1 MRLEGQSKLGYYPTP
16 ERTLAH
22 LLTWLS
28 ITEPDGALRRY
39 LDPCC
44 GKGEALAAIAAA
56 HGPAETYGI
65 ELSDVRAVEARGRLT
80 QVINTGYEY
89 AVLTDETF
97 SLILLNPP
105 YDGEGETGGGARMEE
120 TFLLNTTSR
129 LVPGGV
135 LIYLIPHARLNEKM
149 ARHLAG
155 WYREL
160 SCFKLPE
167 DEYDVFKQ
175 IIVFGRRRPD
185 YQAPAGDELRG
196 VQAWSSGQHVTGY
209 QEMEALDPE
218 TQKLKKV
225 RQPVLAPLP
234 ALGPGHG
241 EYTIPPSPLKGR
253 HGAAFRFQYMVVSDD
268 DMLREAADAAARI
281 QTGRE
286 WLALVPPIAPKTI
299 TPVMTP
305 KKGHIGPQM
314 LSGLLGTNRV
324 TSPADRQPLLLK
336 GHIHKRRYVVR
347 GEALDLVDDDL
358 PEDDKKRHLKRVE
371 IKEKFEAVMMTLQHD
386 GALAEHRDPTEIGHI
401 LEQHVRELAE
411 IVQVRNVPR
420 YDLKPEAWEWSV
432 FDPLS
437 RERKLPGRSQT
448 GLTDFQRHLAIA
460 LGRLCLATGAGLGNS
475 EMGSGVCHEAW
486 RMNG

>member
-16 ERTLAH
+16 ELTLRL

-28 ITEPDGALRRY
+28 TTGDGLRRY

-65 ELSDVRAVEARGRLT
+65 ELSDVRAAEARQALT
-80 QVINTGYEY
+80 HVINTGYEY

-97 SLILLNPP
+97 SLVLLNPP
-105 YDGEGETGGGARMEE
+105 YDGENITGSGTRMEE
-120 TFLLNTTSR
+120 TFLVNTTSR
-129 LVPGGV
+129 LAPSGV
-135 LIYLIPHARLNEKM
+135 LIYIVPHARINEKI

-155 WYREL
+155 WYQGLR
-160 SCFKLPE
+160 CFLLPA
-167 DEYDVFKQ
+167 DEYAIFKQ
-175 IIVFGRRRPD
+175 VIVFGQRRGD
-185 YQAPAGDELRG
+185 YQAPSGDALRA
-196 VQAWSSGQHVTGY
+196 VQAWADAALVTSY
-209 QEMEALDPE
+209 AAIEALDPE
-218 TQKLKKV
+218 TGKSKKI
-225 RQPVLAPLP
+225 RQPVLAEMPY
-234 ALGPGHG
+234 LGAGAG
-241 EYTIPPSPLKGR
+241 EYAIPITPLKGK

-268 DMLREAADAAARI
+268 DMLREAQDAASRLLAS
-281 QTGRE
+281 RE
-286 WLALVPPIAPKTI
+286 WRDLVPPTAPKTI
-299 TPVMTP
+299 TPAMTP

-314 LSGLLGTNRV
+314 LSGLLGTNLVR
-324 TSPADRQPLLLK
+324 SPADRQPLALK
-336 GHIHKRRYVVR
+336 GHIHKRRYAVQ
-347 GEALDLVDDDL
+347 GDSLDQLDDDAGD
-358 PEDDKKRHLKRVE
+358 DDKKRRLRRIEV
-371 IKEKFEAVMMTLQHD
+371 KEKFEAVMMTLAAD
-386 GALAEHRDPTEIGHI
+386 GTLIEHRDPAEIGRL

-420 YDLKPEAWEWSV
+420 YDLKPESWEWTV

-437 RERKLPGRSQT
+437 CERKLPGRSET

-460 LGRLCLATGAGLGNS
+460 MGRLCLATGAGLVNA